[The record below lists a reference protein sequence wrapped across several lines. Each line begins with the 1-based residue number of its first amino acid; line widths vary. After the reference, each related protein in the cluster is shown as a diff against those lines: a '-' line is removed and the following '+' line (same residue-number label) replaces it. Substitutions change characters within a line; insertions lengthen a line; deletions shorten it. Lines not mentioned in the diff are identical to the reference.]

1 LEKVRVGIIGSQFAA
16 GLHAAAYTR
25 TPYVEIL
32 AASAIDNLEKFSS
45 EFNIPDTYQDYHQML
60 EREDIDLISV
70 CVPNFLHKEMVLA
83 AARAGKH
90 IVCEKPLA
98 TKIEDARA
106 MVDAAK
112 KAGVKLMYAEDWV
125 FAPALVRTKSLIG
138 EGAIGDVLYIK
149 AREAH
154 PGSHSIYAQSK
165 EYCGGGAMIHLA
177 IHPIGFVRWLKE
189 KEVVEVLGKT
199 SAGASGNL
207 VHKNYGGEDWAM
219 GILTFEDG
227 TFAEVEG
234 NYITLGG
241 LDDRVEIYG
250 REGNIKVDLSQ
261 GSPLSVYSRVG
272 FSYAVEK
279 ADTTKGWTRPAVDEE
294 AALGYVD
301 EIAYFVECVREDK
314 EVKWGVRGE
323 DGEAALEIALAV
335 YESQKTRKAVKLTK

>member
-1 LEKVRVGIIGSQFAA
+1 MEKVRVGIIGSQFAA
-16 GLHAAAYTR
+16 GLHAEAYGR
-25 TPYVEIL
+25 IPYAEIL
-32 AASAIDNLEKFSS
+32 AASAIDNLKEFST
-45 EFNIPDTYQDYHQML
+45 EFNIPDTYEDYHKML
-60 EREDIDLISV
+60 QRKDINLISI

-90 IVCEKPLA
+90 IICEKPLA
-98 TKIEDARA
+98 TKVEDARE
-106 MVDAAK
+106 MVEAAS

-125 FAPALVRTKSLIG
+125 FAPALVRTKSLTQ
-138 EGAIGDVLYIK
+138 EGAIGDVLYIQ

-154 PGSHSIYAQSK
+154 PGSHSIYAQNK
-165 EYCGGGAMIHLA
+165 EYCGGGSMIHLA

-199 SAGASGNL
+199 SPGADGNL
-207 VHKNYGGEDWAM
+207 FHKNYGGEDWAV

-227 TFAEVEG
+227 TFALVEG

-250 REGNIKVDLSQ
+250 TEGNIKVDLSQ

-272 FSYAVEK
+272 FTYAVEK

-294 AALGYVD
+294 ASLGYVD
-301 EIAYFVECVREDK
+301 EIAYFVDCVREDR

-323 DGEAALEIALAV
+323 DGVAALQIALAV
-335 YESQKTRKAVKLTK
+335 YESQKTGKAVKLAK